1 MKESHNMRWCW
12 NINIGV
18 TFTAQTAQSK
28 LAPIG
33 CIMKKDTEARYNLIN
48 RNLTKKP
55 SSNKLYRQV
64 KKDPGRS
71 VDVVYVTDTTNSLAY
86 FPHFIFIHIFPWR
99 STSML
104 LNHKLHIFDRLDMI
118 YERYNNLA
126 RRTHHNK
133 E

>member
-1 MKESHNMRWCW
+1 MEHKYRCHFYSPECSEQ
-12 NINIGV
+12 V
-18 TFTAQTAQSK
+18 
-28 LAPIG
+28 APIG
-33 CIMKKDTEARYNLIN
+33 CTMKKDTEGRYNLIS

-64 KKDPGRS
+64 KKDPGRL
-71 VDVVYVTDTTNSLAY
+71 VVLVFVTDTTNSLAY
-86 FPHFIFIHIFPWR
+86 FPHFIFIHISPWR

-104 LNHKLHIFDRLDMI
+104 LNHKLHIFDHLDMI
-118 YERYNNLA
+118 YECHNNLA